1 MKKLP
6 DFTNMHCLVVGASSG
21 LGLEIV
27 RELLKRGAKVVAAS
41 RNISNLLKIKNRY
54 SGKRAKLFVI
64 KTDITNSRQVDKL
77 ANFSIKALGNL
88 NLLINTAGV
97 AMYKPFLYLN
107 DSEVKTVIDVNLTSA
122 IMLIKKMLPVIIKA
136 KDKKYVVQLGS
147 LAGIKPGHKKFSVYS
162 AAKEGLAGLFRSL
175 APEFEEQGVKFIL
188 VCPTGIKTN
197 IAKNAIGAK
206 ELVKKF
212 SESDLDN
219 PKDVACGILDNL
231 DSELVDG
238 GIRLLPTTKSKQ
250 TYENL

>member
-6 DFTNMHCLVVGASSG
+6 DFKNMHCVVVGGSSG

-27 RELLKRGAKVVAAS
+27 RELLKRGAKVVATS
-41 RNISNLLKIKNRY
+41 RNINLLLKIKNQY
-54 SGKRAKLFVI
+54 SSKEIKLYVT
-64 KTDITNSRQVDKL
+64 KTDITDSHQVDKL
-77 ANFSIKALGNL
+77 VSFSARRLGDL
-88 NLLINTAGV
+88 NLLINTAGI
-97 AMYKPFLYLN
+97 AMYKPFLSLN
-107 DSEVKTVIDVNLTSA
+107 DLEVKTVIDVNLTSA
-122 IMLIKKMLPVIIKA
+122 TMLIKKMLPAMIRS

-147 LAGIKPGHKKFSVYS
+147 LTGIKPGHKNFSVYS

-175 APEFEEQGVKFIL
+175 VSEFEGQRVKFIL
-188 VCPTGIKTN
+188 VCPAGIKTN

-206 ELVKKF
+206 ELMKKF

-219 PKDVACGILDNL
+219 PKDVACRILDNL
-231 DSELVDG
+231 DGDLVDG